1 MALLKPLHLK
11 SLSCLQCCFIELDT
25 SVETALMKDA
35 ELLDEQHQQLTE
47 LLNIVQSQN
56 TQLRQLVSTPAAAAD
71 ALVSSVDNSVMMASI
86 GET

>member
-1 MALLKPLHLK
+1 
-11 SLSCLQCCFIELDT
+11 
-25 SVETALMKDA
+25 MKDA